1 MKTAAIASPIIA
13 SENMESSVMGMDSVG
28 MDLATY
34 FMRDKIYSN
43 KIRAVVREYLCNAVD
58 EHKKFN
64 VIQPVQV
71 GLHSKNNEVVFYVRD
86 HAKGLDESG
95 VRNIFGMYFRSTKSK
110 SNDSIGGFGVGSKAG
125 HCYNDTFFVT
135 SFFEGKKTTYTC
147 MLGAGDSGVPVGHI
161 YKIDECDTEE
171 TGLEVSVPVKNRD
184 YTSFEEEIQSFVWF
198 SPNSIEAQIFNR
210 EIFSNTP
217 SVKSVEVD
225 QFKINLIEKPKNT
238 HHYTDCIVQMGG
250 VAYEII
256 QFNDFDFRT
265 KDNHCLVIDVPI
277 GSMTIPIS
285 RESFEQTPQNKIVI
299 DRIKD
304 IIQDLADKDLAQFK
318 TKSVNDLLED
328 ALAGMTNSSYE
339 GEMFSCRKSSLFKDV
354 WSVVSNTGRIFDSDV
369 TKKDGKSILV
379 TIPDNH
385 NSSYWRAKV
394 KDFARDKNE
403 NYYTVC
409 ESKLSLGTTDV
420 EKLSNALEI
429 LPAKKIKYPR
439 QKKSNTSFAVYESHG
454 RKIGE
459 LNPLELHNH
468 ARAYRGLP
476 LANDENEAREQNEEY
491 FSDLEKCDI
500 ESFTISLKS
509 GSYRCYRCNST
520 SFIKEM
526 KELGWL
532 DFTSAE
538 CKELRDKLRKLKEE
552 KYEKNCVINSAKK
565 PWLIFSEKTEKRIK
579 EYKNAKR
586 LQDLWDKINK
596 EDSTRAKIIKSFNTG
611 SYYSCP
617 KYSRAEFR
625 TIMKLK

>member
-58 EHKKFN
+58 EHTKFN
-64 VIQPVQV
+64 VTQPVQV

-86 HAKGLDESG
+86 YAKGLDESG

-171 TGLEVSVPVKNRD
+171 TGLEISVPVKNRD
-184 YTSFEEEIQSFVWF
+184 YTSFEEEIESFVWF
-198 SPNSIEAQIFNR
+198 SPNRIEAQIFNR
-210 EIFSNTP
+210 EIYSNAP
-217 SVKSVEVD
+217 SVKSIEVD
-225 QFKINLIEKPKNT
+225 QFKINLVEKPKST
-238 HHYTDCIVQMGG
+238 HHYTECIVQMGG
-250 VAYEII
+250 VGYDII
-256 QFNDFDFRT
+256 QFNDFDFNV
-265 KDNHCLVIDVPI
+265 KGNYCLVVDVPI

-285 RESFEQTPQNKIVI
+285 RESFEKTPQNQIVI
-299 DRIKD
+299 NRIKE

-318 TKSVNDLLED
+318 TKSVIDLLED
-328 ALAGMTNSSYE
+328 ALAGMTTGTYE

-369 TKKDGKSILV
+369 TKKNGSPILV

-403 NYYTVC
+403 NYYVVC
-409 ESKLSLGTTDV
+409 ESKLLLKDIDG

-439 QKKSNTSFAVYESHG
+439 QKKSNTSFAVYEFHG

-468 ARAYRGLP
+468 ARAYRGLS
-476 LANDENEAREQNEEY
+476 LASDENEAREQNEEY

-500 ESFTISLKS
+500 GSFSIALKN
-509 GSYRCYRCNST
+509 GSHRCYRCNST
-520 SFIKEM
+520 SLIKEM
-526 KELGWL
+526 KELGWFQF
-532 DFTSAE
+532 DSPE
-538 CKELRDKLRKLKEE
+538 RRELQNKVDKIKQE
-552 KYEKNCVINSAKK
+552 KYEQNCTINYAKK
-565 PWLIFSEKTEKRIK
+565 SWLIFSEKTEQRIK
-579 EYKNAKR
+579 NYKNAKR
-586 LQDLWDKINK
+586 LQNLWDKINK
-596 EDSTRAKIIKSFNTG
+596 EESTRSKIIKSFDTG
-611 SYYSCP
+611 SYYSSP